1 MPGTRELPSDM
12 VGKRVRGSVY
22 VHASGRSCLSQEHQ
36 ALLRQAEAMSD
47 GFRWNVARLGRSDVT
62 LLDYDSFDDD
72 PFPSLRA
79 SLKIDLRS
87 GRRAARTFGEAN
99 APILHRKELLLPPDD
114 ARAGVWTELT
124 CALLDAGAFADSHQI
139 GRRKPWQSRLDSL
152 GLQVVEH
159 RLCRR

>member
-1 MPGTRELPSDM
+1 M

-22 VHASGRSCLSQEHQ
+22 VHTSGRSYLSPEHQ
-36 ALLRQAEAMSD
+36 ALLRQAEALSE

-72 PFPSLRA
+72 PFPALRA
-79 SLKIDLRS
+79 SLKVDLRS

-99 APILHRKELLLPPDD
+99 APILHRKELLLPSGD
-114 ARAGVWTELT
+114 ARAGLWSELT
-124 CALLDAGAFADSHQI
+124 RALVAAGAFDDSHLI
-139 GRRKPWQSRLDSL
+139 GRRKSWESRLDSL
-152 GLQVVEH
+152 GLKVVDH